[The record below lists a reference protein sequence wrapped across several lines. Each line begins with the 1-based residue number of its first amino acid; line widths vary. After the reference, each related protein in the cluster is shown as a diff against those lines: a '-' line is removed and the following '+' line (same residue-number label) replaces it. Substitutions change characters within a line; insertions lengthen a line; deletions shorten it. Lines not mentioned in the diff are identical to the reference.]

1 MQLKTFKQGEVIFR
15 EGDSGDCMYEVYT
28 GKVGIY
34 AAFGT
39 PEQTLLA
46 DYYPDHYFGE
56 MGLLEKAPRS
66 ATAVAMT
73 DNTTVASITDDTFG
87 EFFKKNPAN
96 VLAILQQMS
105 RNLRKR
111 TNEYVRVCRDINEA
125 AEKEVKK

>member
-66 ATAVAMT
+66 ATAVAMV

>member
-1 MQLKTFKQGEVIFR
+1 MQLKTYKQGEVIFR
-15 EGDSGDCMYEVYT
+15 KGDYGDCMYKVYS
-28 GKVGIY
+28 GKVGIL

-39 PEQTLLA
+39 PEQKLLA
-46 DYYPDHYFGE
+46 EYYPDHYFGE

-66 ATAVAMT
+66 ATAVAMA
-73 DNTTVASITDDTFG
+73 DSTTVALITEDSFG

-125 AEKEVKK
+125 ANKEAEK